1 MEVNKISAKVLK
13 TEFLCNNI
21 KLIRIKV
28 DNSKDFLPGNSIAL
42 HINDSQKYFSV
53 IYSSFDYVEIMVK
66 LSDSKSTSFIFNEL
80 KENDVIEV
88 SGPHSKAFD
97 LSHSDHITFI
107 AGGSGIANFLYAVK
121 YLYEN
126 KSAVSVNLIFS
137 SRHPE
142 ELVFKK
148 DLDNYSKTPNF
159 KVHYIVTN
167 SEPRINQ
174 GYLHSFVKDNKGLF
188 YICGP
193 KTMISDV
200 ASYLK
205 NLKVPEE
212 RIIYDKY

>member
-1 MEVNKISAKVLK
+1 MEVKKVSAKVLK
-13 TEFLCNNI
+13 AELLCNNI
-21 KLIRIKV
+21 KLIRLKV

-42 HINDSQKYFSV
+42 HIDNSQKYFSV
-53 IYSSFDYVEIMVK
+53 VYSSFDYVDIMVK
-66 LSDSKSTSFIFNEL
+66 LTESKSTIFIFNM
-80 KENDVIEV
+80 KEDDTVEI

-97 LSHSDHITFI
+97 LSHSDHLTFI
-107 AGGSGIANFLYAVK
+107 AGGSGIANFLYALK
-121 YLYEN
+121 CLYEN
-126 KSAVSVNLIFS
+126 KSAVSVNIIFS

-142 ELVFKK
+142 EFVFKK
-148 DLDNYSKTPNF
+148 DLDNYSKTSNF
-159 KVHYIVTN
+159 RTHYVVTK

-174 GYLHSFVKDNKGLF
+174 EYLHSFVKDNKGIF

-193 KTMISDV
+193 KSMISDV